1 MNDFKLFLNFGAVV
15 KIKRFYRDDLYKL
28 CKLFLKLGF
37 MKEDIIYFL
46 ATEGI
51 VEKYDKNNLKMN
63 KVQLLDTLKTMNK
76 EQILS
81 LLEESY
87 CDTTF
92 WHYVDI
98 NEGRVNEICLEYSM
112 EKGFTLGTEKEY
124 KDYDETIKVL
134 NVDDLVVACDM
145 EEEFNIGYIQTT
157 FKDEMEEKHKEL
169 IEELDY
175 FCEWYEWS
183 LVKYSNGLYNILD
196 TQTDELVGYF
206 SNRNGENGTLREC
219 IERVYGRMVDY
230 FTDEQ
235 EHEDLDYVERT
246 MSTYIKLGKQYKLLS
261 ENQIKYKEEWLE
273 EMKEDLKGE

>member
-1 MNDFKLFLNFGAVV
+1 MNDFELFLNFGAVV
-15 KIKRFYRDDLYKL
+15 KIKKFYRDDLYKF
-28 CKLFLKLGF
+28 CKLMIKLGLF
-37 MKEDIIYFL
+37 KEYITYFL
-46 ATEGI
+46 ATEEI
-51 VEKYDKNNLKMN
+51 VEKYDKNDLKMN

-98 NEGRVNEICLEYSM
+98 NEGRVNEICLEFQWG
-112 EKGFTLGTEKEY
+112 KGFTFGTEKEY
-124 KDYDETIKVL
+124 KDYDKTIKVL

-145 EEEFNIGYIQTT
+145 EEEFNIGYTQTT
-157 FKDEMEEKHKEL
+157 FKEEMEEKHKEL
-169 IEELDY
+169 IEELDC
-175 FCEWYEWS
+175 FCDWYEWS

-235 EHEDLDYVERT
+235 EHDSLDYVEKT

-261 ENQIKYKEEWLE
+261 ESQIKYKEEWLE
-273 EMKEDLKGE
+273 EMEEDLKGE